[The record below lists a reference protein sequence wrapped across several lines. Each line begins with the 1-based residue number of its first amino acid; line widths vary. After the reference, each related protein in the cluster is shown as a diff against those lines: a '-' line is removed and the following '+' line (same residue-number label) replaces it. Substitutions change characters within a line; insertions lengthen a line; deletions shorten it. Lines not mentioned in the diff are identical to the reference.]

1 LAPLGAVPGAQ
12 EYKAGKVWRI
22 GFLGAV
28 TPARFDRFIEAVR
41 LGLRDYG
48 YVEGKNVAIEF
59 RWAEGRYDRLP
70 ELAAELVGLN
80 VDVVITHGAPGTLA
94 LKRATSTIPIVMA
107 VIGNPVE
114 NGAVA
119 SLARPRAATSRAHRS
134 SPTKLPPSG
143 WRS

>member
-1 LAPLGAVPGAQ
+1 MAAWLPG
-12 EYKAGKVWRI
+12 RRNS
-22 GFLGAV
+22 
-28 TPARFDRFIEAVR
+28 ARFDRFIEAVR
-41 LGLRDYG
+41 LGLSDYG

-80 VDVVITHGAPGTLA
+80 VDVVITHGSPGTLA

-107 VIGNPVE
+107 IIGNPVE

-119 SLARPRAATSRAHRS
+119 SLARPGGNITGSSFFSDEVTAKRLDILKTTFPSRCAS
-134 SPTKLPPSG
+134 VF
-143 WRS
+143 